1 MTNDEI
7 PSSDILAWFDIYFV
21 EPLQKATIAMED
33 DVEDFNDDNI
43 GRKMNRQVSLKELSL
58 PRVRLKYD

>member
-33 DVEDFNDDNI
+33 NVEDFNDDNI

>member
-7 PSSDILAWFDIYFV
+7 PSSDILTWFDIYFV

>member
-1 MTNDEI
+1 
-7 PSSDILAWFDIYFV
+7 V